1 MKLLFLTQTLDADDA
16 VLGFTTRWVEG
27 LAKQVDEVRAVALEV
42 GRTDSLPSN
51 VSWREIGRHGK
62 IGRWLRYRKVL
73 NEAFAEGYDAVLAH
87 IVPRYASLA
96 AAPARRAGA
105 KLFLWY
111 THGAVDAR
119 LRKAESEVLKVF
131 TATEES
137 LNLETP
143 KRVVTGH
150 GVDVANFDPGG
161 VSPDSPPRILAVG
174 RISPAKDPLTLLAAV
189 SILRSRGREL
199 HLDLVGAGL
208 LSADDSLRRQVEEQ
222 IELGDLSDCVSMPG
236 AVGYSDIA
244 AWYRRATVVV
254 NSSGTGSLDK
264 VVLEAMAS
272 ERRRRSTGMVP
283 KQQAEQAVRAASYA
297 QEKALE
303 TERELQ
309 LERQRRSEAEAA
321 ASSLRTQAMRLQI
334 EEGRAAAAAED
345 ATSRLSARLSSFG
358 LGRPGSIACFRPRF
372 W

>member
-27 LAKQVDEVRAVALEV
+27 LSKHVEEVRAVALEV
-42 GRTDSLPSN
+42 GRTDDLPAN
-51 VSWREIGRHGK
+51 VSWREIGRRGK
-62 IGRWLRYRKVL
+62 LGRWLRYRKVL

-137 LNLETP
+137 LCLETP
-143 KRVVTGH
+143 KKVVTGH
-150 GVDVANFDPGG
+150 GVDVANFAPRGA
-161 VSPDSPPRILAVG
+161 SPDSPPRILAVG

-208 LSADDSLRRQVEEQ
+208 LSADDSLRRQVEDQ
-222 IELGDLSDCVSMPG
+222 IELGGLSGCVSMPG

-264 VVLEAMAS
+264 VVIEAMAS
-272 ERRRRSTGMVP
+272 ERPVLSCNP
-283 KQQAEQAVRAASYA
+283 SAAGV
-297 QEKALE
+297 L
-303 TERELQ
+303 REL
-309 LERQRRSEAEAA
+309 
-321 ASSLRTQAMRLQI
+321 
-334 EEGRAAAAAED
+334 GRAGDALVFEKGSAED
-345 ATSRLSARLSSFG
+345 LASKLEGVLDQSAGERSALGSRLRALAERDHEVDALMARLVKEMG
-358 LGRPGSIACFRPRF
+358 G
-372 W
+372 

>member
-111 THGAVDAR
+111 THGAVDTR
-119 LRKAESEVLKVF
+119 LRRAESEVLKIF

-143 KRVVTGH
+143 KRVGTGH

-272 ERRRRSTGMVP
+272 ERPVLSCNP
-283 KQQAEQAVRAASYA
+283 SAAGV
-297 QEKALE
+297 L
-303 TERELQ
+303 REL
-309 LERQRRSEAEAA
+309 
-321 ASSLRTQAMRLQI
+321 
-334 EEGRAAAAAED
+334 GRAGDALVFEKGSAED
-345 ATSRLSARLSSFG
+345 LAAKLEGVLDQSEGERSALGSRLRAIAERDHEVDALMARLVQEME
-358 LGRPGSIACFRPRF
+358 A
-372 W
+372 

>member
-16 VLGFTTRWVEG
+16 VLGFTTRWVAG
-27 LAKQVDEVRAVALEV
+27 LSKHVDEVRAVALEV
-42 GRTDSLPSN
+42 GRTDELPEN
-51 VSWREIGRHGK
+51 VSWREIGRRGK

-96 AAPARRAGA
+96 ATPARRAGA

-119 LRKAESEVLKVF
+119 LRKAESQVLKVF

-137 LNLETP
+137 LRLETP

-150 GVDVANFDPGG
+150 GVDLENFDPRG
-161 VSPDSPPRILAVG
+161 VSPDFPPRILAVG

-222 IELGDLSDCVSMPG
+222 IEWGGLAECVNMPG

-244 AWYRRATVVV
+244 AWYHRATVVV
-254 NSSGTGSLDK
+254 NSSATGSLDK
-264 VVLEAMAS
+264 VVIEAMAAERPVLSCNPSAAGVLSELGRDGDALIFEKGSAEDLAAKLEAVLDKSKS
-272 ERRRRSTGMVP
+272 ERLALGGRL
-283 KQQAEQAVRAASYA
+283 RALAA
-297 QEKALE
+297 RDHEVDAL
-303 TERELQ
+303 
-309 LERQRRSEAEAA
+309 
-321 ASSLRTQAMRLQI
+321 M
-334 EEGRAAAAAED
+334 
-345 ATSRLSARLSSFG
+345 ARLV
-358 LGRPGSIACFRPRF
+358 AEMKA
-372 W
+372 